1 MKTLYICH
9 YCIDYK
15 TDSLSD
21 MIRHYKRKTKCQCNT
36 MFNYE
41 DCIYLSRKKFTFNK
55 DVNIDNLVKSD
66 YLYIITHYLD
76 NENIINKNFI
86 NQNNIYNKNN
96 NIKNNIDNNTGNNN
110 ININNNNIDN
120 NNIDNNNTG
129 NNSTKIDNNSNI
141 IENDDIVLYKPDSK
155 TKITKHFNNIYYNKK
170 TRMYIC
176 GNCESEYTYLHNL
189 KRHLEKNTCVKRV
202 EKIQILDEV
211 NKGLINI
218 IKKENQTINNTYIG
232 TQNNNIQNNNN
243 PQNNTYNFNM
253 KDFAHDH
260 YDISHIKDDF
270 YSKKDFFLYPI
281 FLDAIMQNKNNHN
294 IFINDNEAI
303 IYTDNELNKMNSDKA
318 GYMVLDKLSQS
329 VDQLIYKNDKE
340 TQNYY
345 AFVQKYYHVIKG
357 HYKHD
362 TIYKEY
368 DVDERQFIYTSNS
381 RSFRSRD
388 KYLAKISGTLSR
400 YKNSARENMNI
411 TINEI
416 KDIPM
421 VNPNIEDFCSVRNR
435 YKDLKDKNAF

>member
-1 MKTLYICH
+1 MQTFYICH

-15 TDSLSD
+15 TESLSD
-21 MIRHYKRKTKCQCNT
+21 MYKHFKRKKKCKCSTLHSYEEAEQLTKN
-36 MFNYE
+36 
-41 DCIYLSRKKFTFNK
+41 RKYTFNF
-55 DVNIDNLVKSD
+55 DTINLSKLD
-66 YLYIITHYLD
+66 YLFIITHYNDKSNMINSNFKEEIFNKDTNTLL
-76 NENIINKNFI
+76 ESNIL
-86 NQNNIYNKNN
+86 NNSE
-96 NIKNNIDNNTGNNN
+96 
-110 ININNNNIDN
+110 NNNN
-120 NNIDNNNTG
+120 NNTVDKR
-129 NNSTKIDNNSNI
+129 TCILCKQ
-141 IENDDIVLYKPDSK
+141 V
-155 TKITKHFNNIYYNKK
+155 FNN
-170 TRMYIC
+170 
-176 GNCESEYTYLHNL
+176 ESNL
-189 KRHLEKNTCVKRV
+189 IRHLKYNQSSCEQKQLKNKLLQKMH
-202 EKIQILDEV
+202 EDS
-211 NKGLINI
+211 
-218 IKKENQTINNTYIG
+218 IKKIEKEKEIQSINNTYIG

-253 KDFAHDH
+253 KDFTHDH

-294 IFINDNEAI
+294 IFINDTNGVGEAI

-329 VDQLIYKNDKE
+329 VDQLIDKNDKE

-345 AFVQKYYHVIKG
+345 AFIQKYYHVIKG